1 MQSHFI
7 IVICLQETTIQTL
20 KHVEQE
26 LQEKET
32 ALSIA
37 LEAQIA
43 KCGSLSSSLA
53 QSMARL
59 AELEEEKCTVQALA
73 DETIAAKANL
83 ETELQQLRLSNDEVC
98 LPGLFLILQHPYV
111 SPLLLSRLKKD
122 SSKQKSAWLT
132 SSEIVSDNCR
142 QSKAK
147 CKSTCTKF
155 QSATMSQWH
164 R

>member
-7 IVICLQETTIQTL
+7 IVICLQETTVQTL
-20 KHVEQE
+20 KHIEQE

-98 LPGLFLILQHPYV
+98 LPGLFLILQHP
-111 SPLLLSRLKKD
+111 
-122 SSKQKSAWLT
+122 
-132 SSEIVSDNCR
+132 
-142 QSKAK
+142 
-147 CKSTCTKF
+147 
-155 QSATMSQWH
+155 
-164 R
+164 